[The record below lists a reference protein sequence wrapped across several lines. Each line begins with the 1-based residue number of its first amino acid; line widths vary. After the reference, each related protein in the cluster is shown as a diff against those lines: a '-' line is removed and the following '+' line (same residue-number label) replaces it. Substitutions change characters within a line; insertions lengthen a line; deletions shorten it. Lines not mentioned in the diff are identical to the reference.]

1 MHDEAALSGLDTVT
15 GKAVRVSYRDGAMS
29 AIEPLL
35 PDAVPPELYLSP
47 GLIDLQVNGYAGH
60 DLNSGAVTVD
70 SVVALVHALRAVGT
84 LVFTPTL
91 VTASPGSLLD
101 TLSAIAEAR
110 RRDADLAHAMPR
122 IHIEGPWIA
131 SEDGPRG
138 AHPPEHVRPP
148 DSAEFERWQQASGG
162 IIGMVTLSPHYQQAP
177 AVTAA
182 LVARGI
188 TVAIGHTAANDAQID
203 AVVSAGASLS
213 THLGNGIASTL
224 QRHPNPIWTQL
235 GDDRL
240 HASLIADGFHLAPAV
255 FRSMLRAKGL
265 GRTVLVSDSAQ
276 PAGLPP
282 GRYDGVGGTVELT
295 GKGRL
300 GIVGTEYLAG
310 SGMNLAQCVARAISM
325 GGIGLGEALLL
336 ATRNPGR
343 FLGGYGRLEV
353 GAPADLI
360 SFRWAEGATTLE
372 IVDIVANGKAIR

>member
-1 MHDEAALSGLDTVT
+1 MHDEAALSGLDPVT
-15 GKAVRVSYRDGAMS
+15 GRALRVSYCDGVIT
-29 AIEPLL
+29 AIEPVS
-35 PDAVPPELYLSP
+35 PDGVAPGVYLSP
-47 GLIDLQVNGYAGH
+47 GLVDIQVNGYAGY
-60 DLNSGAVTVD
+60 DLNSGAVTID
-70 SVVALVHALRAVGT
+70 SVVALVQALRAVGT
-84 LVFTPTL
+84 LVFAPTL
-91 VTASPGSLLD
+91 VTASPGFLID
-101 TLSAIAEAR
+101 TLSTIAEAR
-110 RRDADLAHAMPR
+110 RRNADLAHAMPR
-122 IHIEGPWIA
+122 IHIEGPWIS

-138 AHPPEHVRPP
+138 AHPLEHVRPP
-148 DSAEFERWQQASGG
+148 DIAEFERWQRASSG

-177 AVTAA
+177 SVAAA
-182 LVARGI
+182 LVARGV
-188 TVAIGHTAANDAQID
+188 TVAIGHSAANDVQID

-265 GRTVLVSDSAQ
+265 GRTVLVSDSSQ

-282 GRYDGVGGTVELT
+282 GRYGGVGGTVELT
-295 GKGRL
+295 GEGRL

-325 GGIGLGEALLL
+325 GGIGLGDALLL
-336 ATRNPGR
+336 ATQNPGR
-343 FLGGYGRLEV
+343 FLGGIGRLEV

-372 IVDIVANGKAIR
+372 IVDIVANGRAV